1 MMRWLNIDDVIGES
15 ALGNQH
21 YQMVWF
27 CYEIMIY
34 RPHHEDGTF
43 CMDDILIAPYSIP

>member
-15 ALGNQH
+15 VLGNQH

-34 RPHHEDGTF
+34 QPHHEDDTF
-43 CMDDILIAPYSIP
+43 VWMIYHTIQT